1 MADVDLLGLLSGR
14 AGLVSS
20 AAEDRRKR
28 IDGITLGVVSDV
40 DDPQSLGRVKV
51 RLPWLSTQAESAWAQ
66 VASPWAGPNRGTY
79 FVPEVDDEVVVAFRH
94 GDVRHPYVL
103 GFLWSAKARPPESDP
118 RLGRRGLTSKSG
130 HRLVFDDS
138 AGKEQVA
145 ITSKSGT
152 TVTLDDSGSGKVTVA
167 NRAKTVKIELD
178 FAQGAI
184 SITSSEGNITLSA
197 PSGKVA
203 VNAASF
209 EVKTSGPLQ
218 LQSSATVTVQGSLV
232 KIN

>member
-1 MADVDLLGLLSGR
+1 VTEVDLLGLLSGR

-20 AAEDRRKR
+20 AADDRRRR
-28 IDGITLGVVSDV
+28 IDGITLGVVSDI
-40 DDPQSLGRVKV
+40 DDPLSLGRVKV
-51 RLPWLSTQAESAWAQ
+51 RLPWLSEQAESAWAQ
-66 VASPWAGPNRGTY
+66 LVLPWAGSKRGTY

-103 GFLWSAKARPPESDP
+103 GCMWSTTARPPEADP
-118 RLGRRGLTSKSG
+118 RLERRGLASKSG
-130 HRLVFDDS
+130 HKLVFDDTKGS
-138 AGKEQVA
+138 EQ
-145 ITSKSGT
+145 IELTSKAGT

-167 NRAKTVKIELD
+167 NKAKTVKLELD

-184 SITSSEGNITLSA
+184 SITSSAGNITLSA

-203 VNAASF
+203 VDAASF
-209 EVKTSGPLQ
+209 EVKTTGPLQ

>member
-1 MADVDLLGLLSGR
+1 M
-14 AGLVSS
+14 
-20 AAEDRRKR
+20 
-28 IDGITLGVVSDV
+28 
-40 DDPQSLGRVKV
+40 KV
-51 RLPWLSTQAESAWAQ
+51 RLPWLSTQAESAWA
-66 VASPWAGPNRGTY
+66 AGRRPVGGPQPGHATSL
-79 FVPEVDDEVVVAFRH
+79 PEVDDEVLVAFRH

-118 RLGRRGLTSKSG
+118 RLGRRGLTSQSG

-209 EVKTSGPLQ
+209 EVKTTGRC
-218 LQSSATVTVQGSLV
+218 SSSRPPP
-232 KIN
+232 